1 MVQNNNNKKQLNNFS
16 LIKKNINISTN
27 PKIINKEKIINVDL
41 PLKVF
46 EKYLNS
52 KKNVMNV
59 EKLFPNDKKKK
70 SSKKSFELLFKKIS
84 N

>member
-16 LIKKNINISTN
+16 LLKKNINISTN

-59 EKLFPNDKKKK
+59 EKF
-70 SSKKSFELLFKKIS
+70 FIW
-84 N
+84 